1 MKKRN
6 SEFSYLIKKWK
17 KKFVK
22 SDYKIQK
29 IRIYKI
35 LSRKNINF
43 LSALIDIKFKNKLN
57 RSIDRFCLI
66 VPESVVIVPI
76 LILKN
81 KKYTMMIEQQR
92 IDEGQKALE
101 FAAGAIHT
109 NETIILAAQ
118 KEIYEE
124 LDLKIDKKEIKMLK
138 KFGVRMDPSM
148 TTSKAYFFYFIKK
161 IDKDFLKS
169 YENRFSGLGRLGEY
183 LKIKNIDLKKLKNI
197 NTSSA
202 IIGLKFIEDKFGKIR

>member
-183 LKIKNIDLKKLKNI
+183 LKIKIIDLKKLKNI

>member
-1 MKKRN
+1 MKKKN
-6 SEFSYLIKKWK
+6 SEFTYLIKKWK
-17 KKFVK
+17 KKFSK
-22 SDYKIQK
+22 SEFKIQK
-29 IRIYKI
+29 IKTYKI
-35 LSRKNINF
+35 LSSKKISF

-57 RSIDRFCLI
+57 RSIERFCLL

-81 KKYTMMIEQQR
+81 TKYTMMIEQQR
-92 IDEGQKALE
+92 IDEGLKAIE
-101 FAAGAIHT
+101 FAAGAIHK
-109 NETIILAAQ
+109 NEKLIHAAQ

-124 LDLKIDKKEIKMLK
+124 LDLKIDKKDIKMLK

-161 IDKDFLKS
+161 INKDFLNS
-169 YENRFSGLGRLGEY
+169 YKNRLSGVSNLGEY
-183 LKIKNIDLKKLKNI
+183 LKIKIIDLKKLKNI

-202 IIGLKFIEDKFGKIR
+202 ILGHKFIEDKFGKI